1 MEQMSDSGMARR
13 PALGQRY
20 DDSFAIARHWKGL
33 SANIPQSD
41 DEFPENLTDSFD
53 HRELSDEAKRR
64 MLYKYGNELFAL

>member
-13 PALGQRY
+13 PTLGQRY
-20 DDSFAIARHWKGL
+20 DDSFAIARQWKGL
-33 SANIPQSD
+33 SADISQSD

>member
-1 MEQMSDSGMARR
+1 MSDSGMARR

-20 DDSFAIARHWKGL
+20 DDSFAIARQWKGL
-33 SANIPQSD
+33 SADISQSD

>member
-1 MEQMSDSGMARR
+1 MSDSGMARR

-20 DDSFAIARHWKGL
+20 DDSFAIARHKGL
-33 SANIPQSD
+33 SADIPQSD

>member
-1 MEQMSDSGMARR
+1 MSDSGMARR
-13 PALGQRY
+13 PTLGQRY
-20 DDSFAIARHWKGL
+20 DDSFAIARQWKGL
-33 SANIPQSD
+33 SADISQSD